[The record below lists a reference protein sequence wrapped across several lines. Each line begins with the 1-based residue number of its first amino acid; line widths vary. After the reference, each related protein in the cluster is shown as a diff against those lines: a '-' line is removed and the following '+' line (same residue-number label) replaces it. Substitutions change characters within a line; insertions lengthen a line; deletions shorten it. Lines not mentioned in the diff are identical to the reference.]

1 MTDMLPAL
9 IGVLLGVLYLGV
21 LGYRQRPC
29 DAEYEE
35 DTPCYCRKRRGH
47 RGEHECR
54 CGDLF

>member
-1 MTDMLPAL
+1 MPDLGSAL

-21 LGYRQRPC
+21 LGYLQRPC

-35 DTPCYCRKRRGH
+35 DPPCYCTRRRWH